1 MYPKFVSF
9 LGAAGL
15 ASALAYFV
23 GVYLAF
29 DPAWEQWAEFFV
41 PWSVPLL
48 FIPYLLLISHLF
60 LRTRL
65 GEWLVERGRI
75 AEAKAYCEA
84 RLDYNLLRSRKE
96 ALFHRVALARAYVVE
111 QDYAEAEALLA
122 SGYSIPEKGQLALDI
137 QRWRMEIAL
146 RADNLLRC
154 RQAWDAVAEVTRP
167 RRSRAYVLACRA
179 EWAAREGERSEF
191 EDALE
196 EALWADANNDR
207 VVVSELIGILRFSS
221 DDSQMRQG
229 LDLIEPAREHVST
242 QIPGRL
248 AELTAFEAELRYRLG
263 EVDRARALIAE
274 AAQRPADARA
284 EYELR
289 RVKELIEEHAEQI

>member
-9 LGAAGL
+9 LGASGL

-48 FIPYLLLISHLF
+48 FIPYVLLIGHLF

-65 GEWLVERGRI
+65 GEWFVERGEI
-75 AEAKAYCEA
+75 AEAKAYCEE
-84 RLDYNLLRSRKE
+84 RLDHNLLRSRKE
-96 ALFHRVALARAYVVE
+96 ALFHRVALARAYLVE

-122 SGYSIPEKGQLALDI
+122 TGYSIPKKGQLALDI

-154 RQAWDAVAEVTRP
+154 RQAWSAVAELTRP

-179 EWAAREGERSEF
+179 ELAAREGERSEF
-191 EDALE
+191 EEAIE
-196 EALWADANNDR
+196 EALWADPKNER
-207 VVVSELIGILRFSS
+207 IVLSELVGSLRFSS
-221 DDSQMRQG
+221 EDSQLREA
-229 LDLIEPAREHVST
+229 LDLIEPASEHVST
-242 QIPGRL
+242 QLPGRL
-248 AELTAFEAELRYRLG
+248 AEVSAFAAELHLRLG
-263 EVDRARALIAE
+263 EVDEARARLAE
-274 AAQRPADARA
+274 ATDQPADPRA
-284 EYELR
+284 DYELG
-289 RVKELIEEHAEQI
+289 RVRELIEEQVEQI